1 MNIEGAFLD
10 FLDSLIIRNFF
21 IILNAL
27 DQTLYLLMISLPLG
41 FFLSL
46 LFALGRVSKN
56 IFISKTI
63 SSYIFVVRGTPLL
76 VQIYLIYFGLGSV
89 KAIRESFLWVV
100 LKEPFWCGV
109 VALTINT
116 IAYGSEI
123 FRGGI
128 QSVTRGQIESGKS
141 LGFSLVELYRR
152 IIFPIALRNVLPA
165 YGNELILMVKATSLV
180 SLTTYM
186 EMTGIARK
194 LMAKTFAPVE
204 AFLAA
209 GILYLF
215 LNFLM
220 VQLIKYLEW
229 KYNPHLR
236 LKN

>member
-1 MNIEGAFLD
+1 MIEFLNSIQN
-10 FLDSLIIRNFF
+10 SLIYKNFF
-21 IILNAL
+21 LVLSGLDNTIL
-27 DQTLYLLMISLPLG
+27 LLLISLPIG
-41 FFLSL
+41 FVLAL
-46 LFALGRVSKN
+46 LFALGRVSK
-56 IFISKTI
+56 ITLLSRTI
-63 SSYIFVVRGTPLL
+63 ASYIFVIRGTPLL

-89 KAIRESFLWVV
+89 KFIRESFLWYA

-109 VALTINT
+109 IALTINT
-116 IAYGSEI
+116 VAYGAEI

-128 QSVTRGQIESGKS
+128 QSIEKSQVESGLS
-141 LGFSLVELYRR
+141 LGFGKFLLLRK
-152 IIFPIALRNVLPA
+152 IILPIAIRKVLPS

-194 LMAKTFAPVE
+194 IMAKTFAPVE
-204 AFLAA
+204 AFIAA

-220 VQLIKYLEW
+220 VQFVKYLEW

-236 LKN
+236 LNN

>member
-1 MNIEGAFLD
+1 MTISEIY
-10 FLDSLIIRNFF
+10 SLLFNSLLVKNFF
-21 IILNAL
+21 NILSAL
-27 DQTLYLLMISLPLG
+27 DNTLLLLSISLPIG
-41 FFLSL
+41 FIFSL
-46 LFALGRVSKN
+46 IFALGRVSNYKIISN
-56 IFISKTI
+56 TVALYIFII
-63 SSYIFVVRGTPLL
+63 RGTPLL
-76 VQIYLIYFGLGSV
+76 VQIYLIYFGLGSIRAV
-89 KAIRESFLWVV
+89 RESFLWIV

-109 VALTINT
+109 LALTINT
-116 IAYGSEI
+116 VAYGSEI

-128 QSVTRGQIESGKS
+128 QSISKGQIESGKS
-141 LGFSLVELYRR
+141 LGFSIYELYRR
-152 IIFPIALRNVLPA
+152 VIFPIALRKVLPA

-204 AFLAA
+204 AFVAA

-220 VQLIKYLEW
+220 VQLVQYLEW

-236 LKN
+236 LNN